1 MCSKDKGQTQVPF
14 DSARPSSVAT
24 ADTKLSSLM
33 QSGLTRQP
41 DAVLSCEQHAVPDD
55 INIEPSPINSVD
67 SVASATSLSLAS
79 KQKAGSAGVDSSYA
93 SAGSA
98 AACST
103 TGLHS
108 AMPDT
113 ALISSAA
120 SARHLQRKSAQQS
133 LLFAPAVLPNPA
145 AFSHSGK
152 APHLGQSALA
162 PQASAPHHAVA
173 AMHLCRLLYTG
184 WQ

>member
-1 MCSKDKGQTQVPF
+1 VCSKDKGQTQVPF

-79 KQKAGSAGVDSSYA
+79 KQKAGSA
-93 SAGSA
+93 

-133 LLFAPAVLPNPA
+133 LLFAPAVLPNPP

-173 AMHLCRLLYTG
+173 AIHLCRLLYTG